1 MRHRAT
7 LILLSAGIF
16 LAASVS
22 AQQFPSLERG
32 FAPNKYF
39 SFGDID
45 SINTFNGN
53 LSLQIPI
60 GPAYPVNGGFAYRL
74 SLVYNSKVWDYEL
87 VGASN
92 RAVPNRDSNA
102 GMGWTLVPFGQLAS

>member
-45 SINTFNGN
+45 SINSFNGN
-53 LSLQIPI
+53 LTLQIPL
-60 GPAYPVNGGFAYRL
+60 GPSYPVNGGFSYRL
-74 SLVYNSKVWDYEL
+74 TLAYNSKVWDYEEISSL
-87 VGASN
+87 VLT
-92 RAVPNRDSNA
+92 VPNRDSNA
-102 GMGWTLVPFGQLAS
+102 GMGWTLTLWQVA